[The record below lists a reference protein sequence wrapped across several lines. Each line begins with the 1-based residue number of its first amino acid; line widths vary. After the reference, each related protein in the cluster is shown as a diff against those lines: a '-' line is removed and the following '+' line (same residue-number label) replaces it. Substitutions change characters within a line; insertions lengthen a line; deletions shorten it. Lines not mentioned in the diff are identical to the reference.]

1 MAMWPVFS
9 PAWATTSPPPTSRV
23 SLAAPTRDIADAV
36 RAEGRCLITSDLDFS
51 DPRKFSPSQFAGIVV
66 LRLHV
71 PTSRLQVK
79 SITRFLLRSR
89 RSSASSGPLRRPER
103 GTGPRKRQ
111 QRMSRTPA
119 EVTCRPPTAF
129 AKFLR

>member
-1 MAMWPVFS
+1 MAMWPAFS

-36 RAEGRCLITSDLDFS
+36 RAEGRCLITFDLDFS

-71 PTSRLQVK
+71 PTSRLQVE
-79 SITRFLLRSR
+79 SITRFLAAKPQLMGKLWIVEETRAR
-89 RSSASSGPLRRPER
+89 DW
-103 GTGPRKRQ
+103 
-111 QRMSRTPA
+111 TP
-119 EVTCRPPTAF
+119 
-129 AKFLR
+129 